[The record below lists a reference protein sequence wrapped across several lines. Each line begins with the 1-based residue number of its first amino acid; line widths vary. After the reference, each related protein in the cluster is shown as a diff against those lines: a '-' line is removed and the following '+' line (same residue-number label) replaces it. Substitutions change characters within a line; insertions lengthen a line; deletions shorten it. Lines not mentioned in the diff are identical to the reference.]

1 MVFGRG
7 CVSKSVLIV
16 EDEPFIVEALSFLLK
31 REGLQV
37 SVFTDGEGCVE
48 HIQSITPN
56 LVILDMMLPNKSGMQ
71 ILEELRGIDKFANL
85 PVLMLTAKGQK
96 KDRIAAEEAGVSLF
110 MTKPFANKEII
121 ENVHRLL
128 EK

>member
-1 MVFGRG
+1 M
-7 CVSKSVLIV
+7 SKSVLIV
-16 EDEPFIVEALSFLLK
+16 EDEPFIVEALSFLLN
-31 REGLQV
+31 REGLNV
-37 SVFTDGEGCVE
+37 SAFSDGAGCVE
-48 HIQSITPN
+48 HIQLTNPN

-71 ILEELRGIDKFANL
+71 ILEELRAIDKFINL

-121 ENVHRLL
+121 QNVHRLL
-128 EK
+128 GK

>member
-1 MVFGRG
+1 M
-7 CVSKSVLIV
+7 SKSVLIV
-16 EDEPFIVEALSFLLK
+16 EDEPFIVEALSFLLG
-31 REGLQV
+31 REGLNV

-48 HIQSITPN
+48 HIQSIRPN

-71 ILEELRGIDKFANL
+71 ILEELRGLDMFVSL

-121 ENVHRLL
+121 KNVHRLL

>member
-1 MVFGRG
+1 V
-7 CVSKSVLIV
+7 VNSVLIV
-16 EDEPFIVEALSFLLK
+16 EDEPFIVEALSFLLN
-31 REGLQV
+31 REGLNV

-48 HIQSITPN
+48 HIQSIVPN

-71 ILEELRGIDKFANL
+71 ILEELRALEKFESL

-96 KDRIAAEEAGVSLF
+96 KDRIAAEEAGVSMF

>member
-1 MVFGRG
+1 M
-7 CVSKSVLIV
+7 SKSVLIV
-16 EDEPFIVEALSFLLK
+16 EDEPFIVEALSFLLS
-31 REGLQV
+31 REGLDV

-48 HIQSITPN
+48 HIQSIKPN

-71 ILEELRGIDKFANL
+71 ILEELRGIDMFVSL
-85 PVLMLTAKGQK
+85 PVLMLTAKGQR